1 MSGTSDHEIL
11 KAVVA
16 RVIVMSVGAGGGSSM
31 SVMVMVMG
39 MSLVSTGYGAAQVK
53 RAVIR

>member
-1 MSGTSDHEIL
+1 MPG
-11 KAVVA
+11 
-16 RVIVMSVGAGGGSSM
+16 VIVMSVGGGGGSST

-53 RAVIR
+53 RAVIP